1 MVELIL
7 DMLDAPANVKMTG
20 AAIDA
25 FNKAGDGKTVQG
37 A

>member
-25 FNKAGDGKTVQG
+25 FNKGEDGKTVPG